1 MTNFTTIYS
10 RYFLY
15 VDVKL
20 ERLFAV
26 TFLYARTSFPL
37 LALVHFPFPSSST
50 TYVIYMLSR
59 TCIHI
64 IGHEDF
70 NKV

>member
-10 RYFLY
+10 RYFLDI
-15 VDVKL
+15 DVKL

-37 LALVHFPFPSSST
+37 LALVHFPFPSSLP
-50 TYVIYMLSR
+50 M
-59 TCIHI
+59 
-64 IGHEDF
+64 
-70 NKV
+70 